1 MPIRAARPARIVALA
16 LAGALAAGCNR
27 TSASANAEPANAAPP
42 VVAAT
47 AVATTVPFVGCA
59 QDGQG
64 GPQPAPSGQPR
75 TVVMDP
81 AAAARLAWYSAGT
94 GGVLGPRG
102 WYCFGAYGS
111 NGTSLYVAPVP
122 IQFTDVSA
130 DSWPAGSGP
139 AIEAALNY
147 GDTSGRF
154 TVAEAMARVFP
165 ARSAFV
171 QAVIAEGIEPQ
182 TQFPTGPFPTDRTLT
197 KSATLV
203 EYETPAGAQ
212 GLGTTFSRLTPGA
225 TPIDGAAALQG
236 QTPDLQFLAVRLT
249 PDQQALVPAIVQQFE
264 ADSAAPAPAPAP
276 DN

>member
-1 MPIRAARPARIVALA
+1 
-16 LAGALAAGCNR
+16 
-27 TSASANAEPANAAPP
+27 
-42 VVAAT
+42 
-47 AVATTVPFVGCA
+47 
-59 QDGQG
+59 
-64 GPQPAPSGQPR
+64 
-75 TVVMDP
+75 MDP

-102 WYCFGAYGS
+102 WYCFGAYES

-203 EYETPAGAQ
+203 EYDAG
-212 GLGTTFSRLTPGA
+212 GRPG
-225 TPIDGAAALQG
+225 PRD
-236 QTPDLQFLAVRLT
+236 DLQPVDPRGHAHRRRGRAAGPDAGPAVPRRAAD

-264 ADSAAPAPAPAP
+264 ADSAAPAPAPG
-276 DN
+276 N